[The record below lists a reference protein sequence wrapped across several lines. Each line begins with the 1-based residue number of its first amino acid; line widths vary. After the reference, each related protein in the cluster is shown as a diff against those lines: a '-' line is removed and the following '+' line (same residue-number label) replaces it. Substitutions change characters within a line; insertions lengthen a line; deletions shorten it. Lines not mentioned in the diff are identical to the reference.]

1 MNHKI
6 RLSYVNSINLPV
18 SLAQGQGLPGG
29 VVENTVVSEEVD
41 HPRVEGFESDKPLPE
56 IMEKS
61 DEDLDGRLV
70 SVLLKP
76 TRVADLAMSLHK
88 KNSKIC

>member
-1 MNHKI
+1 MRYIN
-6 RLSYVNSINLPV
+6 NINLPI

-29 VVENTVVSEEVD
+29 VVENAVVGEEVD
-41 HPRVEGFESDKPLPE
+41 HPRVESFESDKPLPE
-56 IMEKS
+56 IMKKS

-76 TRVADLAMSLHK
+76 TRVADLAVSLHK
-88 KNSKIC
+88 RNSKIY